1 VSIATSFGEIASYR
15 AHMPPGKAQ
24 RVGALQ
30 IGVFLDE
37 LALLAVFGIAGA
49 QLGTSTVASTLLAI
63 LLPVAAGVAW
73 GRWLAP
79 RARGRLAYPA
89 RLVAKL
95 ALFAAA
101 SVVLAATGPI
111 WWAAAFL
118 AVSVALVSGA
128 ELQERPRPAGS

>member
-1 VSIATSFGEIASYR
+1 
-15 AHMPPGKAQ
+15 MPAGDAQ

-30 IGVFLDE
+30 IGVFVDE
-37 LALLAVFGIAGA
+37 LALLAVLGIAGSR
-49 QLGTSTVASTLLAI
+49 LGTSTVTSTLLAI
-63 LLPVAAGVAW
+63 LLPAAAGVAW

-79 RARGRLAYPA
+79 RARRRLSYPV

-111 WWAAAFL
+111 WWAVAFL
-118 AVSVALVSGA
+118 VISAALVSGA
-128 ELQERPRPAGS
+128 ELEERPDPGSCSS

>member
-1 VSIATSFGEIASYR
+1 
-15 AHMPPGKAQ
+15 MPAGNVQ

-37 LALLAVFGIAGA
+37 LALLAVLGIVGA
-49 QLGTSTVASTLLAI
+49 RLGTSTVMSTLLAI

-79 RARGRLAYPA
+79 RARARLAYPA
-89 RLVAKL
+89 RLTAKL

-101 SVVLAATGPI
+101 SVALAATGPI
-111 WWAAAFL
+111 WWGVAFL
-118 AVSVALVSGA
+118 AISAALVSGA